1 VYVSKKF
8 DISLIGS
15 TYHYQVVYH
24 QSILDTSYFIQNW
37 ESFLEGHLPT
47 PYIIPKTD
55 PGPIT
60 QDKSGIATKQAPP
73 LPNVLPNPHTMRPRG
88 SKEHQPALVEPYF
101 ASTTDFHKASLS

>member
-1 VYVSKKF
+1 VYVSKKS
-8 DISLIGS
+8 DIPLIGS
-15 TYHYQVVYH
+15 TYHYQVVCH

-37 ESFLEGHLPT
+37 KSFLEGHLPT

-73 LPNVLPNPHTMRPRG
+73 LTL
-88 SKEHQPALVEPYF
+88 LVEEEWF
-101 ASTTDFHKASLS
+101 RGEMALLNNAL